1 MILFKLL
8 SLEER
13 ASIVLEHGKYIETL
27 KSGNEYVLRFAMGK
41 TFDYKFAEVH
51 STLTTKT
58 INRIILVEKVQYGR
72 DLKRIDIQEL
82 LR

>member
-13 ASIVLEHGKYIETL
+13 AAIVLEHGKYVDTL

-41 TFDYKFAEVH
+41 EFDYKFAEVH
-51 STLTTKT
+51 SALATKK
-58 INRIILVEKVQYGR
+58 ISRILLVEKEKYGN
-72 DLKRIDIQEL
+72 DLKKLIFKNF
-82 LR
+82 